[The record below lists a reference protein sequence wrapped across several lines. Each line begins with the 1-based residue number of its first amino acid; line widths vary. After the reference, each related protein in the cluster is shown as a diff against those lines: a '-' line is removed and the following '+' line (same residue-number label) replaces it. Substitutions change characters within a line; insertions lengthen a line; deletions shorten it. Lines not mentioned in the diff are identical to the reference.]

1 VAALWKPGKEDE
13 SRISAKELLARN
25 PGFSVARW
33 AHSLPYRHQEHLG
46 ALIKPLQL
54 AGLPE

>member
-1 VAALWKPGKEDE
+1 LSLGSEREAL
-13 SRISAKELLARN
+13 IFAKELLARH

-33 AHSLPYRHQEHLG
+33 AHSLPYRHQEHLD

-54 AGLPE
+54 AGLPQ